1 MGINKEGSPGA
12 PPSGRS
18 SATPTKSSIETLAA
32 AAAAAAGEEGSNY
45 SSLLDI
51 GQVKYENIKT
61 LLRNF
66 SSEIETINFFSL
78 IFDYFSRLMEYGIQE
93 KKIATIFLVLVTSR

>member
-51 GQVKYENIKT
+51 GQVKYEEHQNPFK
-61 LLRNF
+61 NF
-66 SSEIETINFFSL
+66 FLAEIETINFFC
-78 IFDYFSRLMEYGIQE
+78 
-93 KKIATIFLVLVTSR
+93 